1 VRVGPVRNLPEGNAM
16 KLSSAKAPP
25 RPPLHPK
32 RPENVCWGCDR
43 YCPADALA
51 CGNGTIRTPHPA
63 ELFGEDW
70 MDWPKPPV

>member
-1 VRVGPVRNLPEGNAM
+1 MTPRAG
-16 KLSSAKAPP
+16 STPP

-32 RPENVCWGCDR
+32 RPDRVCWGCDR
-43 YCPADALA
+43 YCPADALY

-70 MDWPKPPV
+70 DEWSRDEPANTAATSLKAEG